1 MRARLYLYGDG
12 NARRTHISLFFVLMR
27 GQHDSLLRFP
37 FNFKVT
43 FCLYDQ
49 SAAKDHIID
58 SFRPDPKS
66 NSFQRPRSEMN
77 IASGIPKFAPLS
89 RFEKPDTY
97 VKDDTMF
104 IKVTVDFDN
113 IPKTVL
119 SYAVTLNPALPT
131 HAREKLIREEIERRE
146 QQSQPTTSV
155 PATGGNSKKN

>member
-1 MRARLYLYGDG
+1 
-12 NARRTHISLFFVLMR
+12 MR
-27 GQHDSLLRFP
+27 GSYDSILKFP

-89 RFEKPDTY
+89 KFEKPDTY

-104 IKVTVDFDN
+104 IRVTVDFDN
-113 IPKTVL
+113 IPKAVL
-119 SYAVTLNPALPT
+119 PYAVTLNPALPT
-131 HAREKLIREEIERRE
+131 HVREQLIRQEIERRE
-146 QQSQPTTSV
+146 SQSQPTTQV
-155 PATGGNSKKN
+155 PITSDSSKKK